1 MKASKLFLLLLLSL
15 CTFNIWAKSNLLS
28 PVYMACENRNTV
40 DLTIHVDGGMPGILH
55 LYINDQPLY
64 DGGYWGDGYMLNGY
78 SEMVFKPQIDVH
90 SGDVIKLYAYLPLEG
105 GNSGTIYVTVPNKE
119 TSHLYV
125 RLTKNGNYKISAF
138 FV

>member
-1 MKASKLFLLLLLSL
+1 MKARKLLLLLLLSF
-15 CTFNIWAKSNLLS
+15 CTFNIWAKSENHS
-28 PVYMACENRNTV
+28 PLCLAFENKYPV
-40 DLTIHVDGGMPGILH
+40 DLTIHVNGGMPGILH

-90 SGDVIKLYAYLPLEG
+90 SGDVIKLYAYLPLES
-105 GNSGTIYVTVPNKE
+105 GNSGTIYVTVPDKE
-119 TSHLYV
+119 SSHLYI

-138 FV
+138 FA